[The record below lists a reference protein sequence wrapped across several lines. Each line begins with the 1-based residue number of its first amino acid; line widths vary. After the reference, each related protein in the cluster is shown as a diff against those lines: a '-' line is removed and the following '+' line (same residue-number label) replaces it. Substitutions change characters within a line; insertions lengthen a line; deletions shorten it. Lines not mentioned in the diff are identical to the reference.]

1 MWKVLLT
8 DSTGFLI
15 GFLKGDL
22 SIRFAEGDLISLG
35 NFKMKNGQAVIHNNT
50 SITQ

>member
-15 GFLKGDL
+15 GFLKRDL
-22 SIRFAEGDLISLG
+22 SICFGEGDLISPRK
-35 NFKMKNGQAVIHNNT
+35 FQDEEWKAVIHNNT
-50 SITQ
+50 SITR